1 MLERKGV
8 VTFKG
13 NPVTLLGDEVK
24 VGDKAPDFTALKTD
38 LSELK
43 LSDFRGKVVI
53 LTAFPSVDTSVCALQ
68 AKRFNEEAGKLKDD
82 VSIITIS
89 VDLPFA
95 LGRFCAAEG
104 IENEITVS
112 DHREL
117 DFGYKYGFVIKEL
130 RLLERGIVVVDKE
143 GTVKYVEYCKEV
155 AEHPDYEKAIE
166 VVKSLI

>member
-1 MLERKGV
+1 MLERKDL

-43 LSDFRGKVVI
+43 LSDYKGKVVI
-53 LTAFPSVDTSVCALQ
+53 LTAFPSIDTSVYALQ
-68 AKRFNEEAGKLKDD
+68 DQRFNEETGKLKHD
-82 VSIITIS
+82 VYIITIS

-130 RLLERGIVVVDKE
+130 RLLERGIVVIDKE
-143 GTVKYVEYCKEV
+143 GIIKYVEYCTEV
-155 AEHPDYEKAIE
+155 TEHPNYDKAIE
-166 VVKSLI
+166 IVKTLI

>member
-1 MLERKGV
+1 MLERKDL

-13 NPVTLLGDEVK
+13 NPVTLLGNEVK

-43 LSDFRGKVVI
+43 LSDYKGKVVI
-53 LTAFPSVDTSVCALQ
+53 LTAFPSIDTSVCALQ

-104 IENEITVS
+104 IENEVTVS
-112 DHREL
+112 DHKEL

-130 RLLERGIVVVDKE
+130 RLLERGIVVIDKE
-143 GTVKYVEYCKEV
+143 GIIKYAEYCTEV
-155 AEHPDYEKAIE
+155 TEHPHYDKAIE
-166 VVKSLI
+166 IVKTLI

>member
-1 MLERKGV
+1 MLERKDL

-13 NPVTLLGDEVK
+13 NPVTLLGNEVK

-43 LSDFRGKVVI
+43 LSDYKGKVVI
-53 LTAFPSVDTSVCALQ
+53 LTALPSIDTSVCALQ

-104 IENEITVS
+104 IENEVTVS
-112 DHREL
+112 DHKEL

-130 RLLERGIVVVDKE
+130 RLLERGIVVIDKE
-143 GTVKYVEYCKEV
+143 GIIKYVEYCKEV
-155 AEHPDYEKAIE
+155 TEHPSYDKAIE
-166 VVKSLI
+166 IVKTLI

>member
-1 MLERKGV
+1 MEKRNNE
-8 VTFKG
+8 VTMKG
-13 NPVTLLGDEVK
+13 NPITLLGPK
-24 VGDKAPDFTALKTD
+24 LKAGDKAPDFTALKTD

-43 LSDFRGKVVI
+43 LSDYKGKVVI
-53 LTAFPSVDTSVCALQ
+53 LTAFPSIDTSVCALQ

-104 IENEITVS
+104 IENEVTVS
-112 DHREL
+112 DHKEL

-130 RLLERGIVVVDKE
+130 RLLERGIVVIDKE
-143 GTVKYVEYCKEV
+143 GIIKYVEYCKEV
-155 AEHPDYEKAIE
+155 TEHPSYDKAIE
-166 VVKSLI
+166 IVKTLI